1 MRTIEFNELKLND
14 IKSEEQF
21 YQNYLKNITNQIE
34 ENNVFHYPEKQY
46 EIFYLNA
53 LDGKIILLDKNYI
66 NSNNSDGQEIF
77 YDYSIAYK
85 IYNIMLDI
93 YEGIEDE
100 KNEFNELYKIDR
112 LELNEEID
120 SLKKQD
126 EKIFQQKIEEYNIII
141 NSFLYKEYIKIKE
154 ENKILKLKIDEFV
167 KKTNNVSIVKDN
179 NITKKQLNLFIL
191 FSMQSPP

>member
-141 NSFLYKEYIKIKE
+141 NSSLYKEYIKIKE

-179 NITKKQLNLFIL
+179 NIGFFRKFINKLKKY
-191 FSMQSPP
+191 

>member
-53 LDGKIILLDKNYI
+53 LNGKIILLDKNYI
-66 NSNNSDGQEIF
+66 NSNNSEGQEIF

-179 NITKKQLNLFIL
+179 NIGFFRKFINKLKKY
-191 FSMQSPP
+191 